1 MFRFTAARTWH
12 SYQLLVR
19 YAMAGRRGA
28 SLDRRCSDIKAVF
41 KALPHRLERSPDHRT
56 TSTGHQ
62 PLDQLRSSHVTPG
75 PAASPAGQ

>member
-1 MFRFTAARTWH
+1 MFRITVARTWH

-41 KALPHRLERSPDHRT
+41 KAPP
-56 TSTGHQ
+56 
-62 PLDQLRSSHVTPG
+62 P
-75 PAASPAGQ
+75 